1 MTLRTMDASLK
12 AIIGKCRD
20 VSVQSLVFL
29 YDDGEGGATLEC
41 SDTCL
46 TMVTTK
52 PRSLCQCHGSQAW
65 RRVWAKQM
73 PAGAEALHCIR
84 IKQF

>member
-1 MTLRTMDASLK
+1 VLSSNTSKDGSQPQ
-12 AIIGKCRD
+12 AIIRKCRD

-29 YDDGEGGATLEC
+29 YNGEGGATLKC

-52 PRSLCQCHGSQAW
+52 PRSLSQCHGSQAW

-73 PAGAEALHCIR
+73 PAGVEVLH
-84 IKQF
+84 